1 MFMLLGMSRVSAQTN
16 PVFVL
21 ENFETWDSSQ
31 GYLNPANWYSLNTLT
46 MFGMPPTLERTTD
59 AHGGNFAV
67 LLESKSSSFGDLSGV
82 LTTGPL
88 ITPSGEPDFNKI
100 KVPYTGKPEKIKF
113 FYKADPEPG
122 DSGAVVFVLT
132 RWNSAL
138 QKPDTIGMAMAAFG
152 DSIATYQLAELTV
165 TYYLPFTPDSAFF
178 IASSS
183 FDGFNP
189 TVGSRLWID
198 DMSLVG
204 GTSGLSDATQGMGKS
219 FEIYPNPAT
228 THLTLETDENDI
240 MAWEISDITGRIVWY
255 QETSNRIVEVNI
267 SDWMDGLYLVKAIDK
282 SAGVTVKKL
291 ILN

>member
-1 MFMLLGMSRVSAQTN
+1 MFILLGMSRVNAQTN

-59 AHGGNFAV
+59 AHGGNYAV

-88 ITPSGEPDFNKI
+88 ITPTGDADFNKI

-113 FYKADPEPG
+113 YYKVDPEPG
-122 DSGAVVFVLT
+122 DSGAVVFALT

-138 QKPDTIGMAMAAFG
+138 QKPDTIAMAIAAFG
-152 DSIATYQLAELTV
+152 DSNGVYQLAELTL
-165 TYYLPFTPDSAFF
+165 TYYLPLNPDSAFF

-183 FDGFNP
+183 IDGFHP
-189 TVGSRLWID
+189 TVGSRLWLD
-198 DMSLVG
+198 DMSLTG
-204 GTSGLSDATQGMGKS
+204 GTSAVQEMINTSELSFMV
-219 FEIYPNPAT
+219 YPNPAT
-228 THLTLETDENDI
+228 THLTLETGEKGI
-240 MAWEISDITGRIVWY
+240 AAWEISDLMGRKIWY
-255 QETSNRIVEVNI
+255 QADGQQKAEVNI
-267 SDWMDGLYLVKAIDK
+267 ADWTDGIYLVKAIDK
-282 SAGVTVKKL
+282 NSGVSIKKL

>member
-1 MFMLLGMSRVSAQTN
+1 MFMLLGMSRMIAQTN

-88 ITPSGEPDFNKI
+88 ITPSGDADFNKI
-100 KVPYTGKPEKIKF
+100 KVPFTGKPEKLKF
-113 FYKADPEPG
+113 YYKADPEPG
-122 DSGAVVFVLT
+122 DSGAVLFLLT
-132 RWNSAL
+132 RWNTAL
-138 QKPDTIGMAMAAFG
+138 QKPDTIGMASAAFK
-152 DSIATYQLAELTV
+152 DSVSTYQLAELALE
-165 TYYLPFTPDSAFF
+165 YYLPMNPDSAFF

-183 FDGFNP
+183 FDGYNP
-189 TVGSRLWID
+189 TVGSRFWID

-204 GTSGLSDATQGMGKS
+204 GTSGIFNVTQVIERA
-219 FEIYPNPAT
+219 FEIFPNPAT
-228 THLTLETDENDI
+228 THLTLETQEKDI
-240 MAWEISDITGRIVWY
+240 IAWEISDITGRLVWY
-255 QETSNRIVEVNI
+255 QDEINQKEVVDISNWKNGI
-267 SDWMDGLYLVKAIDK
+267 YLVKAIDK